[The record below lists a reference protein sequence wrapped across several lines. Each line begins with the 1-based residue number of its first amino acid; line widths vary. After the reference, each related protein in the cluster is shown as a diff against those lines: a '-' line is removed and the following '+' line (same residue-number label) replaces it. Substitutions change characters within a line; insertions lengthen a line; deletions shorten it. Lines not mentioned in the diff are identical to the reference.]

1 MIKIAKN
8 KNKNLLDAQ
17 KERWDFPE
25 LKRVAYE
32 EYQYWD
38 PDMDDIDV
46 VQFVL
51 KVIRERRTQVKD
63 LLENNGIKN
72 MEQYRELMGELNG
85 LDLVR
90 QELSN
95 MLEKQ
100 EKLNG

>member
-1 MIKIAKN
+1 
-8 KNKNLLDAQ
+8 
-17 KERWDFPE
+17 
-25 LKRVAYE
+25 
-32 EYQYWD
+32 
-38 PDMDDIDV
+38 MDDIDV

-51 KVIRERRTQVKD
+51 KVIRERRTQIKD